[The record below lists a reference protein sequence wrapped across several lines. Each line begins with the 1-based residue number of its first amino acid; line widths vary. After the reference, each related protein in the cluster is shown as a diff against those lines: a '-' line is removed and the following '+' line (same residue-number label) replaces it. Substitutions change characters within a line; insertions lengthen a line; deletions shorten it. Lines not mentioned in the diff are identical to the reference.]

1 MTLQQRIVAIDCET
15 TGFGRHDR
23 IVEFAAVEVD
33 IGTGHVMDEI
43 DTLINP
49 ERDVGPVDVHGVTA
63 SMVSAAPTFEE
74 VAGALGRRLQ
84 GAILVAHN
92 LAFDARLLGQ
102 EFRRLGTEF
111 DPGAGLCT
119 LRATSQKLG
128 LACASF
134 GITHPDQHRALS
146 DARATAQLASLLFDH
161 DPLPGNGTETCHI
174 GYIEQG
180 SRPRTLRRPSDAA
193 SNNDMVRIVSR
204 AHYPFSDEA
213 LLSYLD
219 LLDWVLDD
227 HIVTDAERRELLETA
242 HDLGI
247 NQRQVDQAHSAYFDS
262 IVAAAQRD
270 HIITRD
276 EHELMKRIAL
286 ALNITD
292 AAIPEVTET
301 QRSVDLA
308 EGTRVCFTGTA
319 TFGGEAVGRDTLERL
334 AAMAGLV
341 PVSTVTKKNC
351 DLLVAADASS
361 SSGKARK
368 ARDYGIPVL
377 SVAEFVEQLG

>member
-1 MTLQQRIVAIDCET
+1 MELQQRIVAIDCET
-15 TGFGRHDR
+15 TGFSRHDR

-33 IGTGHVMDEI
+33 VGSGQVVDEI
-43 DTLINP
+43 DTLLNP

-102 EFRRLGTEF
+102 EFQRLGTAF
-111 DPGAGLCT
+111 DPGAGYCT

-128 LACASF
+128 LACESF
-134 GITHPDQHRALS
+134 GIAHVDQHRALS
-146 DARATAQLASLLFDH
+146 DARATAQLAWLLLED
-161 DPLPGNGTETCHI
+161 DALPAAGTETCRI

-180 SRPRTLRRPSDAA
+180 SRPRTLRRPSGAA
-193 SNNDMVRIVSR
+193 NHNDMVRIVSR

-227 HIVTDAERRELLETA
+227 HVVTEAERRELIETA
-242 HDLGI
+242 QNLGI
-247 NQRQVDQAHSAYFDS
+247 NQRQIDQAHRAYFDS

-270 HIITRD
+270 HVITPD
-276 EHELMKRIAL
+276 EHELMERIAH
-286 ALNITD
+286 ALDITD
-292 AAIPEVTET
+292 ATIPAVTET

-319 TFGGEAVGRDTLERL
+319 TIGGEAVGRDALERL
-334 AAMAGLV
+334 AALAGLV
-341 PVSTVTKKNC
+341 PVSSVTKKNC
-351 DLLVAADASS
+351 DLLVAADTSS

-368 ARDYGIPVL
+368 ARDYGIPVQ
-377 SVAEFVEQLG
+377 SVADFVEQLG

>member
-1 MTLQQRIVAIDCET
+1 MELPQRIVAIDCET
-15 TGFGRHDR
+15 TGFSRHDR

-33 IGTGHVMDEI
+33 VGTGQVVDEI

-102 EFRRLGTEF
+102 EFQRLGTAF
-111 DPGAGLCT
+111 DAGAGYCT

-128 LACASF
+128 LACESF
-134 GITHPDQHRALS
+134 GIAHADQHRALS
-146 DARATAQLASLLFDH
+146 DARATAQLASLLLD
-161 DPLPGNGTETCHI
+161 DDLLPQHSTDTCRI

-180 SRPRTLRRPSDAA
+180 SRPRTLRRPKGAA
-193 SNNDMVRIVSR
+193 SHNDMVRIVSR

-227 HIVTDAERRELLETA
+227 HVVTDAERRELIETA

-247 NQRQVDQAHSAYFDS
+247 NQRQIDQAHRAYFDS

-270 HIITRD
+270 HIITPD
-276 EHELMKRIAL
+276 EHELMKRIAQ
-286 ALNITD
+286 ALDIAD
-292 AAIPEVTET
+292 ATIPEVTEI

-319 TFGGEAVGRDTLERL
+319 TIGGEAVGRDVLERL
-334 AAMAGLV
+334 AALAGLV
-341 PVSTVTKKNC
+341 PVNSVTKKNC

-377 SVAEFVEQLG
+377 SVADFIEQLG

>member
-15 TGFGRHDR
+15 TGFGRYDR

-33 IGTGHVMDEI
+33 VDTGHVVDEI

-102 EFRRLGTEF
+102 EFQRLGTAS
-111 DPGAGLCT
+111 DAGAGYCT

-128 LACASF
+128 LACESF
-134 GITHPDQHRALS
+134 GIDHPSQHRALS
-146 DARATAQLASLLFDH
+146 DARATAQLASLLLDD
-161 DPLPGNGTETCHI
+161 DPLPANGTEKCRI

-180 SRPRTLRRPSDAA
+180 SRPRTLRRPSATA

-219 LLDWVLDD
+219 LLDWVLDV
-227 HIVTDAERRELLETA
+227 HIVTEAERLELLETA
-242 HDLGI
+242 RDLGI
-247 NQRQVDQAHSAYFDS
+247 NQRQIDQAHRAYFDS

-270 HIITRD
+270 HVITRG
-276 EHELMKRIAL
+276 EHELMDRIAQ
-286 ALNITD
+286 ALDITD
-292 AAIPEVTET
+292 ATIPEVTET
-301 QRSVDLA
+301 QRSVELA

-319 TFGGEAVGRDTLERL
+319 TIGGEAVGRDVLERL
-334 AAMAGLV
+334 AALAGLV
-341 PVSTVTKKNC
+341 PVSAVTKKNC
-351 DLLVAADASS
+351 DVLVAADAAS

-368 ARDYGIPVL
+368 ARGYGIPVL

>member
-1 MTLQQRIVAIDCET
+1 MAHRQRIVAIDCET
-15 TGFGRHDR
+15 TGFGKHDR
-23 IVEFAAVEVD
+23 IVEFAAVEID
-33 IGTGHVMDEI
+33 IGSGQVLDEI

-49 ERDVGPVDVHGVTA
+49 ERDVGAVDVHGVTA

-74 VAGALGRRLQ
+74 VAGALSRRLQ
-84 GAILVAHN
+84 GAVLVAHN

-102 EFRRLGTEF
+102 EFQRLGTVF
-111 DPGAGLCT
+111 DPGAGYCT

-128 LACASF
+128 LACESF
-134 GITHPDQHRALS
+134 DIAHADQHRALS
-146 DARATAQLASLLFDH
+146 DARATAQLASLLLDD
-161 DPLPGNGTETCHI
+161 DPLQGNGAESCRI

-180 SRPRTLRRPSDAA
+180 SRPRTLRRPSDVA
-193 SNNDMVRIVSR
+193 STNRMVRIVSR

-227 HIVTDAERRELLETA
+227 HIVTEAERRELLETA

-247 NQRQVDQAHSAYFDS
+247 NQRQIDQAHRAYFDS

-270 HIITRD
+270 HVITHD
-276 EHELMKRIAL
+276 EHELMERIAQ
-286 ALNITD
+286 ALEITD
-292 AAIPEVTET
+292 ATIPEVTAT

-319 TFGGEAVGRDTLERL
+319 TIGSEAVGRDVLERL
-334 AAMAGLV
+334 AALAGLV
-341 PVSTVTKKNC
+341 PVSSVTKKNC

>member
-1 MTLQQRIVAIDCET
+1 MELQQRIVAIDCET
-15 TGFGRHDR
+15 TGFSRHDR

-33 IGTGHVMDEI
+33 VATGQVVDEI

-84 GAILVAHN
+84 GALLVAHN

-102 EFRRLGTEF
+102 EFQRLGTPF
-111 DPGAGLCT
+111 DAGAGYCT

-128 LACASF
+128 LACESF
-134 GITHPDQHRALS
+134 GIAHADQHRALS
-146 DARATAQLASLLFDH
+146 DARATAQLASLLLDD
-161 DPLPGNGTETCHI
+161 DPLPQHGTDTCRI

-180 SRPRTLRRPSDAA
+180 SRPRTLRRPGGAA
-193 SNNDMVRIVSR
+193 STNDMVRIVSR

-227 HIVTDAERRELLETA
+227 HVVTEAERRELIETA
-242 HDLGI
+242 QDLGI
-247 NQRQVDQAHSAYFDS
+247 NQRQIDQAHQAYFDS

-270 HIITRD
+270 HVITPD
-276 EHELMKRIAL
+276 EYELMQRIAL
-286 ALNITD
+286 ALNLTD
-292 AAIPEVTET
+292 ATIPEVTET

-319 TFGGEAVGRDTLERL
+319 TVGGEAVGRDVLERL
-334 AAMAGLV
+334 AALAGLV
-341 PVSTVTKKNC
+341 PVSSVTKKNC
-351 DLLVAADASS
+351 DLLVAADTSS

-377 SVAEFVEQLG
+377 SVADFVEQLG

>member
-1 MTLQQRIVAIDCET
+1 MALQQRIVAVDCET
-15 TGFGRHDR
+15 TGFSRRDR

-33 IGTGHVMDEI
+33 ISTGQVVDEI

-84 GAILVAHN
+84 GAVLVAHN
-92 LAFDARLLGQ
+92 LTFDARLLGQ
-102 EFRRLGTEF
+102 EFQRLGTAF
-111 DPGAGLCT
+111 DPGAGYCT

-128 LACASF
+128 LACESF
-134 GITHPDQHRALS
+134 GIAHGDQHRALS
-146 DARATAQLASLLFDH
+146 DARATAQLASLLLED
-161 DPLPGNGTETCHI
+161 DPLLPDGAETCRI

-180 SRPRTLRRPSDAA
+180 SRPRTLRRPSSTAGT
-193 SNNDMVRIVSR
+193 NDMVRTVSR

-227 HIVTDAERRELLETA
+227 HIVTDAERRALRETA

-247 NQRQVDQAHSAYFDS
+247 NQRQVRQAHRAYFDS

-270 HIITRD
+270 HVITAD
-276 EHELMKRIAL
+276 EHDLMQRIAR
-286 ALNITD
+286 ALDIAD
-292 AAIPEVTET
+292 ATIPEVTET

-319 TFGGEAVGRDTLERL
+319 TVGGEAVSRDVLERL
-334 AAMAGLV
+334 AALAGLV
-341 PVSTVTKKNC
+341 PVGSVTKKNC

-368 ARDYGIPVL
+368 ARDYDIPVL

>member
-1 MTLQQRIVAIDCET
+1 MELQQRVVAIDCET

-33 IGTGHVMDEI
+33 VGTGQVVDEI
-43 DTLINP
+43 DTLVNP

-84 GAILVAHN
+84 GALLVAHN

-102 EFRRLGTEF
+102 EFQRLGTAF
-111 DPGAGLCT
+111 DPGAGYCT

-128 LACASF
+128 LACESF
-134 GITHPDQHRALS
+134 GIAHADQHRALS
-146 DARATAQLASLLFDH
+146 DARATAQLASLLLDD
-161 DPLPGNGTETCHI
+161 DPLPANGTETCRI

-180 SRPRTLRRPSDAA
+180 SRPRTLRRPGGTA
-193 SNNDMVRIVSR
+193 NTNDMVRIVSR

-227 HIVTDAERRELLETA
+227 HVVTAAERRELIETA
-242 HDLGI
+242 QDLGI
-247 NQRQVDQAHSAYFDS
+247 NQRQIEQAHRAYFDS

-270 HIITRD
+270 HVITPD
-276 EHELMKRIAL
+276 EHELMQRIAH
-286 ALNITD
+286 ALDIAD
-292 AAIPEVTET
+292 ATIPEITEV

-319 TFGGEAVGRDTLERL
+319 TIGSEAVGREVLERL
-334 AAMAGLV
+334 AALAGLV
-341 PVSTVTKKNC
+341 PVSSVTKKNC
-351 DLLVAADASS
+351 DLLVAADTSS

-377 SVAEFVEQLG
+377 SVADFAEQLG